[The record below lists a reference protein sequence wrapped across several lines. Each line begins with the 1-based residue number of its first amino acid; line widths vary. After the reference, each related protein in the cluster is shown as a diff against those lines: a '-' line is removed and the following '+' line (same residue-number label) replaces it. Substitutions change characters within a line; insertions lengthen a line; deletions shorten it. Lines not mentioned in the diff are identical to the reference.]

1 MLTSNCHFSAIKSLF
16 DSAVENGE
24 ITVLEF
30 TTRLSEISISLSP
43 EEKKS
48 LVQRVDSEMKLS
60 YKEILEKHSS
70 DNGNEKLSRELQF
83 QILLVLHTRLLCS
96 FEEADM
102 CADHELGDWI
112 SELISR
118 LSLCDPTCNEWKNF
132 LKLEVVDR
140 YKTGFGRTLFHV
152 YINLGLEPPECLP
165 HDTELTSESRTLE
178 ENVDEVDGVIPNSPQ
193 PSNVMHPS
201 PVPRNTLRQSLP
213 RALFTD
219 SVHISLSSNE
229 TPNPLTSTPILSNV
243 ISSCPVN
250 IESSSKYRS
259 CKTIP
264 TPHLV
269 LIPCQRSKRKCRT
282 PTKRVPVKREA
293 RKKPTSTTPTTRHRH
308 SSANSSKR
316 TPASTSARTPK
327 SSNRSRSHTITSPN
341 ANSVKPKSTLSE
353 TPISTRGE
361 SKRRA
366 NTDSKRNHRR
376 SVHETPNPE
385 KSYPRWERAK
395 LAAAEKTKN
404 KAIIVDESPIKP
416 LLTTVSP
423 LRRLRRAN
431 SMLNSLLY
439 IEAQEAAN
447 ITAQTHSGGGGC
459 LPTLLSNSSSL
470 PFNSDDDNEDNN
482 RLTRES
488 SLQFSQELPIQ
499 YKDSCLSVA
508 MSRAERWRRRQL
520 EEEASLSQFSTQISN
535 IQSNSVHINNDFIN
549 ENINPSTP
557 PRLLRRNSNLLANM
571 ISSSDHHRLNTAL
584 SQLIHSPKRIKTP
597 RKNIF
602 NVTPKCTPN
611 AKNNCSQLST
621 TTTQINTDCL
631 NPAQVTTTP
640 PISTMKPFLQS
651 DVQPMSSL
659 NTVGSF
665 PRSTPRRRT
674 YKSKDAD
681 DSHPITT
688 TTTTTTTT
696 SRRRTRHSSGF
707 VQSNT
712 RETIVSPQIFDE
724 EAMFLGR
731 EEFLNET
738 TPNVSSTF
746 DKCVED
752 DDDGAE
758 FGALLMSRKRR
769 KISPVCTPTQPPVFR
784 LNTLAAATTTAGST
798 NTHQVFTGSP
808 NSHDLTGNHTPY
820 SFGSNNFMDDYLI
833 NAPKRN
839 INCISDGSVN
849 TVANSNSSDYGTSDT
864 TISTTVNTT
873 SANTISISDQK
884 QSDMI
889 SNSKASIFTTCPVVK
904 PIHQSTFAPLHVF
917 NRPSIAVSDSIDN
930 TTTVH
935 SSQSNSTCIALR
947 KQLFGGIDEPSNSI
961 SNPKLSEHI
970 HENLENIPPNH
981 LNSPSSSL
989 SLSSPSS
996 LSSKSHIIP
1005 LSYDNPSHNNNNNS
1019 RHLWDENSLD
1029 IPLSPVLHQLQYNIQ
1044 SSIDTNYHHH
1054 SYTYLSKNNHNL
1066 FPSKFIVPIIQQST
1080 LHNPSCH
1087 RGLHPRRNL
1096 FQ

>member
-1 MLTSNCHFSAIKSLF
+1 
-16 DSAVENGE
+16 
-24 ITVLEF
+24 
-30 TTRLSEISISLSP
+30 
-43 EEKKS
+43 
-48 LVQRVDSEMKLS
+48 
-60 YKEILEKHSS
+60 
-70 DNGNEKLSRELQF
+70 
-83 QILLVLHTRLLCS
+83 
-96 FEEADM
+96 M

-118 LSLCDPTCNEWKNF
+118 LSLCDPTWNEWKNF

-140 YKTGFGRTLFHV
+140 YKIGFGRTLFHV

-193 PSNVMHPS
+193 PSNVMQPS
-201 PVPRNTLRQSLP
+201 PVPRNTIRQSLP

-243 ISSCPVN
+243 TSSCPVN
-250 IESSSKYRS
+250 TESSSKYRS

-282 PTKRVPVKREA
+282 PTKRIPVKREA
-293 RKKPTSTTPTTRHRH
+293 RKKPTNTTPTTRHRH
-308 SSANSSKR
+308 PSANSSKR
-316 TPASTSARTPK
+316 TPVSTSARTPK
-327 SSNRSRSHTITSPN
+327 SSNRSRSHNITSPN
-341 ANSVKPKSTLSE
+341 ANSVKQKSTLSE

-361 SKRRA
+361 SKRKA

-549 ENINPSTP
+549 ENINSSTP

-571 ISSSDHHRLNTAL
+571 ISSSDHHRLNTTL

-621 TTTQINTDCL
+621 ATTQINTDCL
-631 NPAQVTTTP
+631 NPAQVITTP
-640 PISTMKPFLQS
+640 PTSTMKPFLQN
-651 DVQPMSSL
+651 DVQPMSSV

-674 YKSKDAD
+674 YKSKDTD

-688 TTTTTTTT
+688 TTNT

-746 DKCVED
+746 DECVED

-784 LNTLAAATTTAGST
+784 LNTLVAATTSAGST
-798 NTHQVFTGSP
+798 NTHEVFTGSP

-820 SFGSNNFMDDYLI
+820 SFGSNNFMTDNLI

-873 SANTISISDQK
+873 SATTISISDTK
-884 QSDMI
+884 QSGMI
-889 SNSKASIFTTCPVVK
+889 NNSKASVFSTCPVVK
-904 PIHQSTFAPLHVF
+904 SIHQTTFAPLHVF
-917 NRPSIAVSDSIDN
+917 DRPSTAVSDSIDN
-930 TTTVH
+930 TTTIH
-935 SSQSNSTCIALR
+935 SSQSNSICITLH
-947 KQLFGGIDEPSNSI
+947 KQLFGGIDELSSNSI
-961 SNPKLSEHI
+961 INHKLSENI
-970 HENLENIPPNH
+970 YENLENIPPNL

-989 SLSSPSS
+989 SLLSSP
-996 LSSKSHIIP
+996 LSKSHIIP
-1005 LSYDNPSHNNNNNS
+1005 LSYDDHTNHNHNDHS
-1019 RHLWDENSLD
+1019 RHLWDENSID
-1029 IPLSPVLHQLQYNIQ
+1029 IPLSPVLHQLQ
-1044 SSIDTNYHHH
+1044 SSMESNYH
-1054 SYTYLSKNNHNL
+1054 SYLSNNNNNNNHNDHNHNL
-1066 FPSKFIVPIIQQST
+1066 FSSKFIVPMIQKSI
-1080 LHNPSCH
+1080 LHHNNQLCNNH
-1087 RGLHPRRNL
+1087 ILHPRRNL

>member
-1 MLTSNCHFSAIKSLF
+1 MDDEQIEVVEKFVYLGSYISTGSGVSDEINARIVKARAAYANLGHLWRFRDVSLAVKGRIYNASKAAKDWLVVVLHDSLALFADSGTGWKKRRGGQCMTWCRGRLWDWLEEAERWSVHDMVSWYERNWLEEAERWSVHDMVSWHERKLQVVLHDSLALFADSGTGWKKRRGGLASVGPSRLPGWGPRDGATQWLETLSASRLPGWGLR
-16 DSAVENGE
+16 DGA
-24 ITVLEF
+24 TQWLETLSDMAF
-30 TTRLSEISISLSP
+30 TTPWLGSE
-43 EEKKS
+43 
-48 LVQRVDSEMKLS
+48 
-60 YKEILEKHSS
+60 
-70 DNGNEKLSRELQF
+70 
-83 QILLVLHTRLLCS
+83 
-96 FEEADM
+96 
-102 CADHELGDWI
+102 
-112 SELISR
+112 
-118 LSLCDPTCNEWKNF
+118 
-132 LKLEVVDR
+132 
-140 YKTGFGRTLFHV
+140 
-152 YINLGLEPPECLP
+152 
-165 HDTELTSESRTLE
+165 
-178 ENVDEVDGVIPNSPQ
+178 
-193 PSNVMHPS
+193 
-201 PVPRNTLRQSLP
+201 
-213 RALFTD
+213 
-219 SVHISLSSNE
+219 
-229 TPNPLTSTPILSNV
+229 
-243 ISSCPVN
+243 
-250 IESSSKYRS
+250 
-259 CKTIP
+259 
-264 TPHLV
+264 
-269 LIPCQRSKRKCRT
+269 
-282 PTKRVPVKREA
+282 
-293 RKKPTSTTPTTRHRH
+293 
-308 SSANSSKR
+308 
-316 TPASTSARTPK
+316 
-327 SSNRSRSHTITSPN
+327 
-341 ANSVKPKSTLSE
+341 
-353 TPISTRGE
+353 
-361 SKRRA
+361 
-366 NTDSKRNHRR
+366 
-376 SVHETPNPE
+376 
-385 KSYPRWERAK
+385 RWCY
-395 LAAAEKTKN
+395 T
-404 KAIIVDESPIKP
+404 AIIVDESPIKP

-520 EEEASLSQFSTQISN
+520 EEEASLSQFSTQMSN

-549 ENINPSTP
+549 ENINQSTP

-597 RKNIF
+597 RKRNDVKPVDEVVNLHRLRWLGHVLRIPERRLPRPAMLTS
-602 NVTPKCTPN
+602 VEDCWEKCTPN

-640 PISTMKPFLQS
+640 PISTMKPFLQN

-674 YKSKDAD
+674 YKSKDTD
-681 DSHPITT
+681 DSHPITI
-688 TTTTTTTT
+688 TTTT

-752 DDDGAE
+752 DDDDGAE

-769 KISPVCTPTQPPVFR
+769 KVSPVCTPTQPPVFR
-784 LNTLAAATTTAGST
+784 LNTLAATTTTACST
-798 NTHQVFTGSP
+798 STHQVFTGSP
-808 NSHDLTGNHTPY
+808 NSGELTGNHTPY

-884 QSDMI
+884 QSDI
-889 SNSKASIFTTCPVVK
+889 INNSKASIFTTCPVVK

-930 TTTVH
+930 TTTIH

-961 SNPKLSEHI
+961 SNPKLSEDI
-970 HENLENIPPNH
+970 HENSENIPPNH

-989 SLSSPSS
+989 SSSPS
-996 LSSKSHIIP
+996 SSKSHIIP
-1005 LSYDNPSHNNNNNS
+1005 LSYDNPNHNNNS

-1044 SSIDTNYHHH
+1044 SSIDTNYHH

>member
-1 MLTSNCHFSAIKSLF
+1 MSTSNCHFSAIKSLF
-16 DSAVENGE
+16 DNAVENGE

-83 QILLVLHTRLLCS
+83 QILLILHTRLLCS
-96 FEEADM
+96 FEEGDM

-118 LSLCDPTCNEWKNF
+118 LSLCDPTWNEWKNF

-178 ENVDEVDGVIPNSPQ
+178 ENVDELDGVIPNSPQ
-193 PSNVMHPS
+193 PSNVMQPS

-229 TPNPLTSTPILSNV
+229 TPNPLTSTPILPNV

-282 PTKRVPVKREA
+282 PTKRIPVKREA
-293 RKKPTSTTPTTRHRH
+293 RKKPTNTTPTTRHRH

-316 TPASTSARTPK
+316 TPASTSARTPR

-361 SKRRA
+361 SKRKA

-520 EEEASLSQFSTQISN
+520 EEEASLSQFSTQMSN

-549 ENINPSTP
+549 ENINQSTP

-640 PISTMKPFLQS
+640 PISTMKPFLQN

-674 YKSKDAD
+674 YKSKDTD
-681 DSHPITT
+681 DSHPITI
-688 TTTTTTTT
+688 TTTT

-752 DDDGAE
+752 DDDDGAE

-769 KISPVCTPTQPPVFR
+769 KVSPVCTPTQPPVFR
-784 LNTLAAATTTAGST
+784 LNTLAATTTTACST
-798 NTHQVFTGSP
+798 STHQVFTGSP
-808 NSHDLTGNHTPY
+808 NSGELTGNHTPY

-873 SANTISISDQK
+873 SANTISISDQ
-884 QSDMI
+884 
-889 SNSKASIFTTCPVVK
+889 N
-904 PIHQSTFAPLHVF
+904 
-917 NRPSIAVSDSIDN
+917 
-930 TTTVH
+930 
-935 SSQSNSTCIALR
+935 
-947 KQLFGGIDEPSNSI
+947 
-961 SNPKLSEHI
+961 
-970 HENLENIPPNH
+970 NLI
-981 LNSPSSSL
+981 
-989 SLSSPSS
+989 
-996 LSSKSHIIP
+996 
-1005 LSYDNPSHNNNNNS
+1005 
-1019 RHLWDENSLD
+1019 
-1029 IPLSPVLHQLQYNIQ
+1029 
-1044 SSIDTNYHHH
+1044 
-1054 SYTYLSKNNHNL
+1054 
-1066 FPSKFIVPIIQQST
+1066 
-1080 LHNPSCH
+1080 
-1087 RGLHPRRNL
+1087 
-1096 FQ
+1096 

>member
-1 MLTSNCHFSAIKSLF
+1 
-16 DSAVENGE
+16 
-24 ITVLEF
+24 
-30 TTRLSEISISLSP
+30 
-43 EEKKS
+43 
-48 LVQRVDSEMKLS
+48 
-60 YKEILEKHSS
+60 
-70 DNGNEKLSRELQF
+70 
-83 QILLVLHTRLLCS
+83 
-96 FEEADM
+96 M

-112 SELISR
+112 SELTSR
-118 LSLCDPTCNEWKNF
+118 LSLCNPTCNEWKSF
-132 LKLEVVDR
+132 LKLEIVDR
-140 YKTGFGRTLFHV
+140 YKTGFGRTLFYV

-165 HDTELTSESRTLE
+165 HDTELTTSESRTLE
-178 ENVDEVDGVIPNSPQ
+178 ENVDEVDGVIPSSPQ
-193 PSNVMHPS
+193 PSNVMQPS

-219 SVHISLSSNE
+219 SVHISLSSNK
-229 TPNPLTSTPILSNV
+229 TPNPLTSTPILPNV

-282 PTKRVPVKREA
+282 PTKRIPVKREG
-293 RKKPTSTTPTTRHRH
+293 RKKPTNTTPTTRNRH
-308 SSANSSKR
+308 PSANSSKR
-316 TPASTSARTPK
+316 TPSSTSARTPK
-327 SSNRSRSHTITSPN
+327 SSNRSRSRTTTSPN
-341 ANSVKPKSTLSE
+341 ANSVKQKSTLSE

-447 ITAQTHSGGGGC
+447 ITAQTHSGGGGGC

-549 ENINPSTP
+549 ENINQSTP

-640 PISTMKPFLQS
+640 PISTMKPFLQN

-674 YKSKDAD
+674 YKSKDTD
-681 DSHPITT
+681 DSHPI
-688 TTTTTTTT
+688 TTTTT

-752 DDDGAE
+752 DDDDGAE

-769 KISPVCTPTQPPVFR
+769 KVSPVCTPTQPPVFR

-864 TISTTVNTT
+864 TMSTTVNTT
-873 SANTISISDQK
+873 SANNISISDQK

-889 SNSKASIFTTCPVVK
+889 NNSKASIFTTCPVVK

-930 TTTVH
+930 TTTIH
-935 SSQSNSTCIALR
+935 SSQSNSLCIALR

-961 SNPKLSEHI
+961 SNPKLSEDI

-996 LSSKSHIIP
+996 KSHIIP
-1005 LSYDNPSHNNNNNS
+1005 LSYDNPNNNNNNS

-1054 SYTYLSKNNHNL
+1054 HSYTYLSKNNHNL

-1080 LHNPSCH
+1080 LHNQSCH